1 LTGKQRQTKNKNE
14 TKGGLLA
21 MKKLLL
27 IPSVTALALL
37 CSPLTYGQAVVRE
50 STTTTTT
57 AAAAPMEV
65 TGTVTE
71 WAPGA
76 VIIRQ
81 KDVAAPARFSFARTV
96 EYVDAAGNRVARE
109 VITPGVPVTVR
120 YIRDGDQMLVDRV
133 IVQRQPAATE
143 TSTTATTTTTT
154 TVTGREAKEI
164 EKLRGKIAHEERELA
179 EHPDRTKL
187 QEELDRDRAALDA
200 VEHPRPR

>member
-1 LTGKQRQTKNKNE
+1 
-14 TKGGLLA
+14 

-27 IPSVTALALL
+27 IPSVTAFALL
-37 CSPLTYGQAVVRE
+37 CAPLTYGQAVVRE

-71 WAPGA
+71 WAPGT

-81 KDVAAPARFSFARTV
+81 KDVAAPARFSFAKTV
-96 EYVDAAGNRVARE
+96 EYVDAAGNPVTRE

-120 YIRDGDQMLVDRV
+120 YVRDGDQMVVDRV
-133 IVQRQPAATE
+133 IVQRQAAPVATE

-154 TVTGREAKEI
+154 TLTGREAKEI
-164 EKLRGKIAHEERELA
+164 EKLRGKIARDEREVA
-179 EHPDRTKL
+179 EHPDRVKL
-187 QEELDRDRAALDA
+187 QEELARDRAALDA
-200 VEHPRPR
+200 IEHPRPR

>member
-1 LTGKQRQTKNKNE
+1 
-14 TKGGLLA
+14 

-81 KDVAAPARFSFARTV
+81 RDVAAPARFSFARTV

-120 YIRDGDQMLVDRV
+120 YTRDGDQMVVDRV
-133 IVQRQPAATE
+133 IVQRPLAPTATTSTE
-143 TSTTATTTTTT
+143 TTTTTTT

-187 QEELDRDRAALDA
+187 QEELARDRAALDA
-200 VEHPRPR
+200 IEHPR